1 MMKRVL
7 ALVMVVAGLA
17 GGLVA
22 QSGGGVKA
30 NFAGTWNMNVGKSE
44 MGQMPA
50 PKSQVLTI
58 TQTANEVKIALD
70 SDGDMG
76 KRNYT
81 YSTKLD
87 GTETPFPA
95 DAFPADSPV
104 RIVSSKAEWQ
114 GSSLVITQKTVF
126 QTAEG
131 TFKTTYTLSADGK
144 TLTAATRITL
154 GDLGFDTKS
163 VYDKV

>member
-1 MMKRVL
+1 MKRAL

-17 GGLVA
+17 GGLAA
-22 QSGGGVKA
+22 QSGAKA
-30 NFAGTWNMNVGKSE
+30 NFAGTWNMNLGKSE
-44 MGQMPA
+44 WGQMPA

-58 TQTANEVKIALD
+58 TQTANEVKITVD
-70 SDGDMG
+70 SESDMG
-76 KRNYT
+76 RRNYT
-81 YSTKLD
+81 FSAKLD
-87 GTETPFPA
+87 GTETSFPA

-104 RIVSSKAEWQ
+104 RIVGSKAEWQ

-126 QTAEG
+126 QAAEG
-131 TFKTTYTLSADGK
+131 MLKTTYTLSADGK

-154 GDLGFDTKS
+154 GDLGFETKS